1 MHVTYGFV
9 YYICVIMLVFTLS
22 LVIFVNRTLRKK
34 FFDYLKKVRLM
45 DNLIVQ
51 SVVYISFI
59 VIFVI
64 LIDSIWTYSTLSKNL
79 TGKFIN
85 MKVNRKEKILCLKIL
100 ILWDQSIRMIISNFI
115 EAIESFIWLKEILCS
130 LVPHF
135 LFALSLIDS
144 AKPFP
149 SLTIWKI
156 KLRVESFE

>member
-9 YYICVIMLVFTLS
+9 YYICIIMFTFTLS

-64 LIDSIWTYSTLSKNL
+64 LVDSVWTYSTLSKNL
-79 TGKFIN
+79 AGTFIYI
-85 MKVNRKEKILCLKIL
+85 KANRK
-100 ILWDQSIRMIISNFI
+100 D
-115 EAIESFIWLKEILCS
+115 
-130 LVPHF
+130 
-135 LFALSLIDS
+135 
-144 AKPFP
+144 
-149 SLTIWKI
+149 
-156 KLRVESFE
+156 